1 MKVRKIVSM
10 VLVMIMVCSLAGCS
24 SNKGTNESSTT
35 DNTNSEADTDENNT
49 SEDASDFDGEVTYFK
64 LGHTQGPDSPVQFTG
79 EKMNELL
86 KERMPQY
93 QIELYPN
100 SQLGGER
107 DMIEA
112 VQLGSQDCII
122 TSTTVLSNFVP
133 DFTPAEMLYLI
144 QDYDHADAVYQG
156 EIGKSW
162 LDACSN
168 AGLVGL
174 GFTEVGFRHMITAS
188 KEVHQLSDIKGMK
201 LRVMEN
207 DAHVAGWKALGVDAV
222 TTSFSDA
229 FSGMQQG
236 TMDAMEVPW
245 CLIWANG
252 FYDVAKYVVET
263 GHIYTAQVFV
273 MSDKAWNT
281 MSPEEQKIWQECV
294 TEACAAGRE
303 YCRNND
309 AEFKQKCME
318 KGMTVIED
326 IDLTEWRESAKP
338 LYAQYDEEYGDMIR
352 RIQELAK

>member
-1 MKVRKIVSM
+1 MKVKKIISILLAIM
-10 VLVMIMVCSLAGCS
+10 MVCSLAACS
-24 SNKGTNESSTT
+24 SDKEPNKSNTADEAKT
-35 DNTNSEADTDENNT
+35 DADTGAAE
-49 SEDASDFDGEVTYFK
+49 AADFDGEVTYFK
-64 LGHTQGPDSPVQFTG
+64 LGHTQGPDSPVQYTG

-144 QDYDHADAVYQG
+144 KDYEHADTVYQG

-252 FYDVAKYVVET
+252 FYDVAEYVIET

-273 MSDKAWNT
+273 MSDKAWNA
-281 MSPEEQKIWQECV
+281 MSAEEQEIWQECV

-309 AEFKQKCME
+309 EEFKQKCME

-326 IDLTEWRESAKP
+326 LDLTEWRESAEP
-338 LYAQYDEEYGDMIR
+338 LYAQYDREYGDMIR
-352 RIQELAK
+352 KIQELAK